1 MEFRSS
7 VSGTNEG
14 AKMTVLDKIAA
25 AIGADRIL
33 TGPDAAPYGKDWT
46 GAYTSSPLAVL
57 RPANTAEVSAILKI
71 ANETKTPVVPASGRT
86 GLTGATLA
94 EGVLMLSVE
103 RLNEISEINVAG
115 RTATVGAGVILS
127 NLHDAAEAHELIFP
141 LTLGA
146 RGSAMIGG
154 LLSTNAG
161 GSNVVRYGST
171 RGLCLGLEVVMAD
184 GRIMNL
190 MSALHK
196 DNSGLD
202 LRNLV
207 IGAEGT
213 LGVITAAVLKLRP
226 KPQAYATAMVA
237 VPSLPDALALLHKL
251 QDETGGGVEAFE
263 YMPRSYID
271 KHMQLFPGIS
281 GPFDESYD
289 VNIMIEVAAT
299 QAKDAVPQEDGSL
312 PVVRALE
319 DTLGAMLEEGTVLD
333 AVIAQNDTQR
343 REIWKRRED
352 AGEVAF
358 FGGVFVNTDVAVP
371 LDKVEAFEKALTP
384 RIKAIDPNADEVI
397 VAHLGDGNIHH
408 TSYISRNDPAVMGA
422 LVEAVEDVVQELGGS
437 FSAEHGIGVS
447 KLETMKR
454 RKDPVALDAMRAIK
468 AALDPNNIL
477 NPGKVIPA
485 E

>member
-1 MEFRSS
+1 MD
-7 VSGTNEG
+7 
-14 AKMTVLDKIAA
+14 MTVLDQIAQT
-25 AIGADRIL
+25 IGADRIL
-33 TGPDAAPYGKDWT
+33 TGADAAPYGKDWT
-46 GAYTSSPLAVL
+46 GAYTSTPLAVL
-57 RPANTAEVSAILKI
+57 RPASTAEVAAILKI

-94 EGVLMLSVE
+94 QDALMLSVE

-115 RTATVGAGVILS
+115 RTATVGAGVVLS
-127 NLHDAAEAHELIFP
+127 NLHDAVEAHDLIFP

-213 LGVITAAVLKLRP
+213 LGIITAAVLKLRP

-237 VPSLPDALALLHKL
+237 VPSLSDALTLLYRL
-251 QDETGGGVEAFE
+251 QDETGNGVEAFE
-263 YMPRSYID
+263 YMPRSYIR
-271 KHMQLFPGIS
+271 KHRQLFPDVT
-281 GPFDESYD
+281 GPFDEDYD

-299 QAKDAVPQEDGSL
+299 RTKDAAPGADGSL
-312 PVVRALE
+312 PVMRALE
-319 DTLGAMLEEGTVLD
+319 ETLGAMLEEGTVLD
-333 AVIAQNDTQR
+333 AIIAQNETQR

-371 LDKVEAFEKALTP
+371 LDKVAAFEQMLTP
-384 RIKAIDPNADEVI
+384 RIKAIDPDAEEVI

-408 TSYISRNDPAVMGA
+408 TSYISRNDPEAMKA

-447 KLETMKR
+447 KLDTMKR

-468 AALDPNNIL
+468 TALDPNNIL
-477 NPGKVIPA
+477 NPGKVIPPA
-485 E
+485 

>member
-1 MEFRSS
+1 MS
-7 VSGTNEG
+7 
-14 AKMTVLDKIAA
+14 VLDQIAE
-25 AIGADRIL
+25 AIGEDRIL
-33 TGPDAAPYGKDWT
+33 TGQDAAPYGTDWT
-46 GAYTSSPLAVL
+46 GAYTAAPLAVL
-57 RPANTAEVSAILKI
+57 RPTNTREVSEILKI
-71 ANETKTPVVPASGRT
+71 AHATGTAVVPASGRT
-86 GLTGATLA
+86 GLTGATMAQDALL
-94 EGVLMLSVE
+94 VSVE
-103 RLNEISEINVAG
+103 RMNTISEINVDG

-127 NLHDAAEAHELIFP
+127 NLHDAADAHDLIFP

-202 LRNLV
+202 LRNLM

-213 LGVITAAVLKLRP
+213 LGIITAAVLELYP

-237 VPSLPDALALLHKL
+237 LPSLSVALDLLHRL

-263 YMPRSYID
+263 YMPRSYIT
-271 KHMQLFPGIS
+271 HHRNHFPDAS
-281 GPFDESYD
+281 GPFDQDYD
-289 VNIMIEVAAT
+289 INIMIEVAAT
-299 QAKDAVPQEDGSL
+299 TPQDAQSSDDGSL
-312 PVVRALE
+312 PVVTRLESILGEMLE
-319 DTLGAMLEEGTVLD
+319 DGSVLD
-333 AVIAQNDTQR
+333 AIIAQNETQR
-343 REIWKRRED
+343 RDMWKRRED

-358 FGGVFVNTDVAVP
+358 FSGIFVNTDVALP
-371 LDKVEAFEKALTP
+371 LDKIAAFEPKLTP
-384 RIKAIDPNADEVI
+384 RIKAIDPDATEVI

-408 TSYISRNDPAVMGA
+408 TSYVARNDPAIMDA

-437 FSAEHGIGVS
+437 FSAEHGIGIS

-468 AALDPNNIL
+468 AALDPKNIL
-477 NPGKVIPA
+477 NPGKVIPSA
-485 E
+485 D

>member
-1 MEFRSS
+1 
-7 VSGTNEG
+7 
-14 AKMTVLDKIAA
+14 MTVIDQITA
-25 AIGADRIL
+25 AIGQDRIL
-33 TGPDAAPYGKDWT
+33 TGADAAPYGKDWT
-46 GAYTSSPLAVL
+46 GAYTSTPLAVL
-57 RPANTAEVSAILKI
+57 RPANTAEVAAILKI

-94 EGVLMLSVE
+94 QDALMLSVE
-103 RLNEISEINVAG
+103 RLNAISEINVEG

-127 NLHDAAEAHELIFP
+127 NLHDAVEAHDLIFP

-202 LRNLV
+202 LRNLI

-213 LGVITAAVLKLRP
+213 LGIITAAVLKLQP
-226 KPQAYATAMVA
+226 KPRAYATAMVA
-237 VPSLPDALALLHKL
+237 VSSLPDALTLLYKL
-251 QDETGGGVEAFE
+251 KEATGDGVEAFE
-263 YMPRSYID
+263 YMPRSYIA
-271 KHMQLFPGIS
+271 KHRQLFPDAT
-281 GPFDESYD
+281 GPFDTDYD

-299 QAKDAVPQEDGSL
+299 RAQDAITHPDGSL
-312 PVVRALE
+312 PVVSALE
-319 DTLGAMLEEGTVLD
+319 ETLGAMLEDGTVLD
-333 AVIAQNDTQR
+333 AIIAQNETQR

-371 LDKVEAFEKALTP
+371 LDKVAAFEQMLTP
-384 RIKAIDPNADEVI
+384 RIKAIDPDAEEVI

-408 TSYISRNDPAVMGA
+408 TSYISRNDPEAMKA
-422 LVEAVEDVVQELGGS
+422 LVAAVEDVVQELGGS

-447 KLETMKR
+447 KLDTMKR

-477 NPGKVIPA
+477 NPGKVIPPA
-485 E
+485 

>member
-1 MEFRSS
+1 M
-7 VSGTNEG
+7 
-14 AKMTVLDKIAA
+14 KLLDQLTD
-25 AIGADRIL
+25 AIGPSHVL
-33 TGPDAAPYGKDWT
+33 TGADAAPYGKDWT
-46 GAYTSSPLAVL
+46 GAYTSTPLAVL
-57 RPANTAEVSAILKI
+57 RPANTAEVSAILKL
-71 ANETKTPVVPASGRT
+71 ANAAKTPVVPASGRT

-94 EGVLMLSVE
+94 EGALMLSVE
-103 RLNEISEINVAG
+103 RLNDITEINTAAQ
-115 RTATVGAGVILS
+115 TATVGAGVILS
-127 NLHDAAEAHELIFP
+127 NLHEAAEAQDLIFP

-213 LGVITAAVLKLRP
+213 LGIITAAVLKLRP
-226 KPQAYATAMVA
+226 KPKAYATAMVA
-237 VPSLPDALALLHKL
+237 VASLSDALDLLHKL

-271 KHMQLFPGIS
+271 KHMQLFPDATA
-281 GPFDESYD
+281 PFDASYD

-299 QAKDAVPQEDGSL
+299 LARDARPAADGSL
-312 PVVRALE
+312 PVVTALE
-319 DTLGAMLEEGTVLD
+319 DTLGQMLEDGTVLD
-333 AVIAQNDTQR
+333 AVIAQNETQR
-343 REIWKRRED
+343 RDIWKRRED

-358 FGGVFVNTDVAVP
+358 FGGVFVNTDVALP
-371 LDKVEAFEKALTP
+371 LDKIAAFEERLTP
-384 RIKAIDPNADEVI
+384 RIKAIDPDASEVI

-408 TSYISRNDPAVMGA
+408 TSYISRNDPAAMDA

-468 AALDPNNIL
+468 HALDPNNIL
-477 NPGKVIPA
+477 NPGKVIPPA
-485 E
+485 N

>member
-1 MEFRSS
+1 
-7 VSGTNEG
+7 
-14 AKMTVLDKIAA
+14 MTVLDQIAA
-25 AIGADRIL
+25 AVGADRIL
-33 TGPDAAPYGKDWT
+33 KGADAAAYGKDWT
-46 GAYTSSPLAVL
+46 GAYTSTPLAVL

-71 ANETKTPVVPASGRT
+71 ANATKTPVVPASGRT

-94 EGVLMLSVE
+94 DDALMLSVE
-103 RLNEISEINVAG
+103 RLNDITEINTAG

-127 NLHDAAEAHELIFP
+127 DLHDAAQEHDLIFP

-171 RGLCLGLEVVMAD
+171 RGLCLGLEIVMAD

-213 LGVITAAVLKLRP
+213 LGIITAAVLKLQP

-237 VPSLPDALALLHKL
+237 VPSLPDALELLHKL

-263 YMPRSYID
+263 YMPRSYIN
-271 KHMQLFPGIS
+271 KHKELFPGVA
-281 GPFDESYD
+281 GPFDKTYD
-289 VNIMIEVAAT
+289 VNIMIEIAAT
-299 QAKDAVPQEDGSL
+299 QAKDAIPNEYGSL
-312 PVVRALE
+312 PVVDALE
-319 DTLGAMLEEGTVLD
+319 NTLGAMLDAGTVLD

-343 REIWKRRED
+343 RQIWKRRED

-371 LDKVEAFEKALTP
+371 LDKVAAFEKALTP

-408 TSYISRNDPAVMGA
+408 TSYVSRNDPGVMEA

-477 NPGKVIPA
+477 NPGKVIPDA
-485 E
+485 

>member
-1 MEFRSS
+1 
-7 VSGTNEG
+7 
-14 AKMTVLDKIAA
+14 MTILDQIAD
-25 AIGADRIL
+25 AIGPDHIL
-33 TGPDAAPYGKDWT
+33 TGSDAAPYGKDWT
-46 GAYTSSPLAVL
+46 GAYTSTPFAVL

-71 ANETKTPVVPASGRT
+71 ANTTKTPLVPVSGRT
-86 GLTGATLA
+86 GLTGATMA
-94 EGVLMLSVE
+94 NDALMLSVE
-103 RLNEISEINVAG
+103 RLNKISDINVAR

-127 NLHDAAEAHELIFP
+127 TLHDAAEEHGLIFP

-161 GSNVVRYGST
+161 GANVVRYGST

-202 LRNLV
+202 LRNLM

-213 LGVITAAVLKLRP
+213 LGIITAAVLKLQP

-237 VPSLPDALALLHKL
+237 VSSLPDALDLLHKL
-251 QDETGGGVEAFE
+251 QDDTSGGVEAFE

-271 KHMQLFPGIS
+271 KHMQLFPDAA
-281 GPFDESYD
+281 GPFDQSYD

-299 QAKDAVPQEDGSL
+299 RAKDAVPNDDGSL
-312 PVVRALE
+312 PVVNALE
-319 DTLGAMLEEGTVLD
+319 NTLSTMLEDGTVLD
-333 AVIAQNDTQR
+333 AVVARNEAQR
-343 REIWKRRED
+343 RAIWKRRED

-371 LDKVEAFEKALTP
+371 LDEVEAFEKALTP
-384 RIKAIDPNADEVI
+384 RIKAIDPGASEVI

-408 TSYISRNDPAVMGA
+408 TSYISRNSPEVMDA

-477 NPGKVIPA
+477 NPGKVIPDA
-485 E
+485 

>member
-1 MEFRSS
+1 
-7 VSGTNEG
+7 
-14 AKMTVLDKIAA
+14 MTILDQIAD
-25 AIGADRIL
+25 AIGPDHIL
-33 TGPDAAPYGKDWT
+33 TGSDAAPYGKDWT
-46 GAYTSSPLAVL
+46 GAYTSTPLAVL

-71 ANETKTPVVPASGRT
+71 ANTTKTPLVPVSGRT
-86 GLTGATLA
+86 GLTGATMA
-94 EGVLMLSVE
+94 NDALMLSVE
-103 RLNEISEINVAG
+103 RLNKISDINVAR

-127 NLHDAAEAHELIFP
+127 TLHDAAEEHGLIFP

-161 GSNVVRYGST
+161 GANVVRYGST

-202 LRNLV
+202 LRNLM

-213 LGVITAAVLKLRP
+213 LGIITAAVLKLQP

-237 VPSLPDALALLHKL
+237 VSSLPDALDLLHKL
-251 QDETGGGVEAFE
+251 QDDTSGGVEAFE

-271 KHMQLFPGIS
+271 KHMQLFPDAA
-281 GPFDESYD
+281 GPFDQSYD

-299 QAKDAVPQEDGSL
+299 RAKDAVPNDDGSL
-312 PVVRALE
+312 PVVNALE
-319 DTLGAMLEEGTVLD
+319 NTLSTMLEDGTVLD
-333 AVIAQNDTQR
+333 AVVARNEAQR
-343 REIWKRRED
+343 RAIWKRRED

-371 LDKVEAFEKALTP
+371 LDEVEAFEKALTP
-384 RIKAIDPNADEVI
+384 RIKAIDPGASEVI

-408 TSYISRNDPAVMGA
+408 TSYISRNSPEVMDA

-477 NPGKVIPA
+477 NPGKVIPDA
-485 E
+485 

>member
-1 MEFRSS
+1 
-7 VSGTNEG
+7 
-14 AKMTVLDKIAA
+14 MTVIDQITA
-25 AIGADRIL
+25 AIGQDRVL
-33 TGPDAAPYGKDWT
+33 TGADAAPYGKDWT
-46 GAYTSSPLAVL
+46 GAYTSTPLAVL
-57 RPANTAEVSAILKI
+57 RPANTAEVAAILKI

-94 EGVLMLSVE
+94 QDALMLSVE
-103 RLNEISEINVAG
+103 RLNAISEINVEG

-127 NLHDAAEAHELIFP
+127 NLHDAVEAHDLIFP

-202 LRNLV
+202 LRNLI

-213 LGVITAAVLKLRP
+213 LGIITAAVLKLQP
-226 KPQAYATAMVA
+226 KPRAYATAMVA
-237 VPSLPDALALLHKL
+237 VSSLPDALTLLYKL
-251 QDETGGGVEAFE
+251 KEATGDGVEAFE
-263 YMPRSYID
+263 YMPRSYIA
-271 KHMQLFPGIS
+271 KHRQLFPDAT
-281 GPFDESYD
+281 GPFDTDYD

-299 QAKDAVPQEDGSL
+299 RAQDAITHPDGSL
-312 PVVRALE
+312 PVVSALE
-319 DTLGAMLEEGTVLD
+319 ETLGAMLEDGTVLD
-333 AVIAQNDTQR
+333 AIIAQNEAQR

-371 LDKVEAFEKALTP
+371 LDKVAAFEQMLTP
-384 RIKAIDPNADEVI
+384 RIKAIDPDAEEVI
-397 VAHLGDGNIHH
+397 IAHLGDGNIHH
-408 TSYISRNDPAVMGA
+408 TSYISRNDPEAMKA
-422 LVEAVEDVVQELGGS
+422 LVAAVEDVVQELGGS

-447 KLETMKR
+447 KLDTMKR

-477 NPGKVIPA
+477 NPGKVIPPA
-485 E
+485 

>member
-1 MEFRSS
+1 
-7 VSGTNEG
+7 
-14 AKMTVLDKIAA
+14 MTVLDQIAA

-33 TGPDAAPYGKDWT
+33 TGADAAPYGKDWT
-46 GAYTSSPLAVL
+46 GAYTATPLAVL
-57 RPANTAEVSAILKI
+57 RPTSTAEVSAILKI
-71 ANETKTPVVPASGRT
+71 ANATGTPVVPASGRT

-94 EGVLMLSVE
+94 QDALMLSVE
-103 RLNEISEINVAG
+103 RLNDIVDINVQG

-127 NLHDAAEAHELIFP
+127 NLHDAAETHDLIFP

-237 VPSLPDALALLHKL
+237 VPSLSDALDLLHKL
-251 QDETGGGVEAFE
+251 QAATGDGVEAFE

-271 KHMQLFPGIS
+271 KHRQLFPDVKP
-281 GPFDESYD
+281 PFDDDYD

-299 QAKDAVPQEDGSL
+299 RTHDATPNPDGSL
-312 PVVRALE
+312 PVVSALE
-319 DTLGAMLEEGTVLD
+319 QTLGGMLEDGTVLD
-333 AVIAQNDTQR
+333 AIIAQNEAQR
-343 REIWKRRED
+343 RDIWKRRED

-371 LDKVEAFEKALTP
+371 LDKVAAFEKMLTP
-384 RIKAIDPNADEVI
+384 RIKAIDPDADEVI

-408 TSYISRNDPAVMGA
+408 TSYISRNDPDVMNA
-422 LVEAVEDVVQELGGS
+422 LVAAVEDVVQELGGS

-447 KLETMKR
+447 KLDTMKR

-477 NPGKVIPA
+477 NPGKVIPQA
-485 E
+485 

>member
-1 MEFRSS
+1 
-7 VSGTNEG
+7 
-14 AKMTVLDKIAA
+14 MTVLSQITEV
-25 AIGADRIL
+25 IGAQHVL
-33 TGPDAAPYGKDWT
+33 TGSDAALYGKDWT
-46 GAYTSSPLAVL
+46 GAYTSIPLAVL
-57 RPANTAEVSAILKI
+57 RPANTAEVAAILKI
-71 ANETKTPVVPASGRT
+71 ANATKTPVVPASGRT

-94 EGVLMLSVE
+94 QDALMLSVE
-103 RLNEISEINVAG
+103 RLNEITELNTVA
-115 RTATVGAGVILS
+115 RTATLGAGVILS
-127 NLHDAAEAHELIFP
+127 TLHDAAEAHDLIFP

-171 RGLCLGLEVVMAD
+171 RGLCHQSRCRHPLCLGLEVVMAD

-213 LGVITAAVLKLRP
+213 LGIITAAVLKLRP

-237 VPSLPDALALLHKL
+237 VPSLADALTLLHRL

-271 KHMQLFPGIS
+271 KHRQLFTDSQP
-281 GPFDESYD
+281 PFDTEYD

-299 QAKDAVPQEDGSL
+299 MARDALPNADGSM
-312 PVVRALE
+312 PVVGALE
-319 DTLGAMLEEGTVLD
+319 ETLGQMLEEGTVLD
-333 AVIAQNDTQR
+333 AVIAQNESQR
-343 REIWKRRED
+343 RAIWKRRED

-358 FGGVFVNTDVAVP
+358 F
-371 LDKVEAFEKALTP
+371 
-384 RIKAIDPNADEVI
+384 
-397 VAHLGDGNIHH
+397 
-408 TSYISRNDPAVMGA
+408 
-422 LVEAVEDVVQELGGS
+422 
-437 FSAEHGIGVS
+437 
-447 KLETMKR
+447 
-454 RKDPVALDAMRAIK
+454 
-468 AALDPNNIL
+468 
-477 NPGKVIPA
+477 
-485 E
+485 

>member
-1 MEFRSS
+1 MSILIE
-7 VSGTNEG
+7 
-14 AKMTVLDKIAA
+14 IAA
-25 AIGADRIL
+25 IIGEDRVL
-33 TGPDAAPYGKDWT
+33 TGADAAPFGKDWT
-46 GAYTSSPLAVL
+46 GAYTCTPLAVL
-57 RPANTAEVSAILKI
+57 RPGNTQEVSAILKI
-71 ANETKTPVVPASGRT
+71 AHRTGTPVVPVSGQT

-94 EGVLMLSVE
+94 DGALMLSVD
-103 RLNEISEINVAG
+103 RLNTISDINTA
-115 RTATVGAGVILS
+115 RHTATVGAGVILS
-127 NLHDAAEAHELIFP
+127 HLHDTADAHDLIFP

-202 LRNLV
+202 LRNLI

-213 LGVITAAVLKLRP
+213 LGIITAAVLKLRP
-226 KPQAYATAMVA
+226 KPQAYATAMIA
-237 VPSLPDALALLHKL
+237 VRSLSDALTLLNRL
-251 QDETGGGVEAFE
+251 QTTTGYGVEAFE
-263 YMPRSYID
+263 YMPRSYIE
-271 KHMQLFPGIS
+271 KHQELFPDVRP
-281 GPFDESYD
+281 PFEASYD
-289 VNIMIEVAAT
+289 VNIMIEVAAVMDR
-299 QAKDAVPQEDGSL
+299 DAITNAEGET
-312 PVVRALE
+312 PVVRMLE
-319 DTLGAMLEEGTVLD
+319 DILGQMLEDGHLLD
-333 AVIAQNDTQR
+333 AVIAQNDAQR
-343 REIWKRRED
+343 RDIWKRRED

-358 FGGVFVNTDVAVP
+358 FGGHFVNTDVALP
-371 LDKVEAFEKALTP
+371 LDKIAAFEAALTP
-384 RIKAIDPNADEVI
+384 RIKAIDPDASEVI

-408 TSYISRNDPAVMGA
+408 TSYISRNDPAAMDA

-468 AALDPNNIL
+468 TALDPKGIL
-477 NPGKVIPA
+477 NPGKVIPPV
-485 E
+485 

>member
-1 MEFRSS
+1 
-7 VSGTNEG
+7 
-14 AKMTVLDKIAA
+14 MTILDQIAD
-25 AIGADRIL
+25 AIGPDHIL
-33 TGPDAAPYGKDWT
+33 TGSDAAPYGKDWT
-46 GAYTSSPLAVL
+46 GAYTSTPLAVL

-71 ANETKTPVVPASGRT
+71 ANTTKTPLVPVSGRT
-86 GLTGATLA
+86 GLTGATMA
-94 EGVLMLSVE
+94 NDALMLSVE
-103 RLNEISEINVAG
+103 RLNKISDINVAR

-127 NLHDAAEAHELIFP
+127 TLHDAAEEHGLIFP

-161 GSNVVRYGST
+161 GANVVRYGST

-202 LRNLV
+202 LRNLM

-213 LGVITAAVLKLRP
+213 LGIITAAVLKLQP

-237 VPSLPDALALLHKL
+237 VSSLPDALDLLHKL
-251 QDETGGGVEAFE
+251 QDDTSGGVEAFE

-271 KHMQLFPGIS
+271 KHMQLFPDAA
-281 GPFDESYD
+281 GPFDQSYD

-299 QAKDAVPQEDGSL
+299 RAKDAVPNDDGSL
-312 PVVRALE
+312 PVVNALE
-319 DTLGAMLEEGTVLD
+319 NTLSTMLEDGTVLD
-333 AVIAQNDTQR
+333 AVVARNEAQR
-343 REIWKRRED
+343 RAIWKRRED

-384 RIKAIDPNADEVI
+384 RIKAIDPGASEVI

-408 TSYISRNDPAVMGA
+408 TSYISRNSPEVMDA

-477 NPGKVIPA
+477 NPGKVIPDA
-485 E
+485 

>member
-1 MEFRSS
+1 
-7 VSGTNEG
+7 
-14 AKMTVLDKIAA
+14 MTVLDQIAD

-33 TGPDAAPYGKDWT
+33 TGTDAAPYGKDWT
-46 GAYTSSPLAVL
+46 GAYTSTPLAVL
-57 RPANTAEVSAILKI
+57 RPTTTAEVSAILKI
-71 ANETKTPVVPASGRT
+71 ANAIKTPVVPASGRT

-94 EGVLMLSVE
+94 QDALMLSVE
-103 RLNEISEINVAG
+103 RLNDIYDINVDG

-127 NLHDAAEAHELIFP
+127 TLHDAAEAHDLIFP

-184 GRIMNL
+184 GRVMNL

-213 LGVITAAVLKLRP
+213 LGIITAAVLKLRP

-237 VPSLPDALALLHKL
+237 VASLSDALTLLYKL
-251 QDETGGGVEAFE
+251 QDETGNGVEAFE

-271 KHMQLFPGIS
+271 KHRQLFPNVAR
-281 GPFDESYD
+281 PFEKDYD

-299 QAKDAVPQEDGSL
+299 QAKDAIPTPDGSL
-312 PVVRALE
+312 PVVSALE
-319 DTLGAMLEEGTVLD
+319 ETLGAMLEEGTVLD
-333 AVIAQNDTQR
+333 AIIAQNEAQR

-371 LDKVEAFEKALTP
+371 LDKVADFEKMLTP
-384 RIKAIDPNADEVI
+384 
-397 VAHLGDGNIHH
+397 G
-408 TSYISRNDPAVMGA
+408 SRRLTQM
-422 LVEAVEDVVQELGGS
+422 QT
-437 FSAEHGIGVS
+437 
-447 KLETMKR
+447 K
-454 RKDPVALDAMRAIK
+454 
-468 AALDPNNIL
+468 
-477 NPGKVIPA
+477 
-485 E
+485 

>member
-1 MEFRSS
+1 MS
-7 VSGTNEG
+7 
-14 AKMTVLDKIAA
+14 VLDQIAA

-33 TGPDAAPYGKDWT
+33 TGKDAAPYGTDWT
-46 GAYTSSPLAVL
+46 GAYTSTPLAVL

-71 ANETKTPVVPASGRT
+71 ANATGTPVVPASGRT

-94 EGVLMLSVE
+94 QDALMLSVE
-103 RLNEISEINVAG
+103 RLNTISEINVAG

-127 NLHDAAEAHELIFP
+127 HLHDAAAAHDLIFP

-213 LGVITAAVLKLRP
+213 LGIITAAVLKLRP
-226 KPQAYATAMVA
+226 KPRAYATAMVA
-237 VPSLPDALALLHKL
+237 VATLDDALKLLYQL
-251 QDETGGGVEAFE
+251 QAETGEGVEAFE
-263 YMPRSYID
+263 YMPRSYIE
-271 KHMQLFPGIS
+271 KHRALFPDAPA
-281 GPFDESYD
+281 PFETDYD
-289 VNIMIEVAAT
+289 INIMIEVAAT
-299 QAKDAVPQEDGSL
+299 MARDALPNADGSL
-312 PVVRALE
+312 PVVSTLENILGQMLE
-319 DTLGAMLEEGTVLD
+319 DGTVLD
-333 AVIAQNDTQR
+333 AVIAQNETQR
-343 REIWKRRED
+343 RAIWKRRED

-358 FGGVFVNTDVAVP
+358 FGGIFVNTDVALP
-371 LDKVEAFEKALTP
+371 LDKIATFERLLTP
-384 RIKAIDPNADEVI
+384 RIKAIDPDASEVI

-408 TSYISRNDPAVMGA
+408 TSYVSRNDPAVMHA

-447 KLETMKR
+447 KLDTMKR

-468 AALDPNNIL
+468 AALDPNGIL
-477 NPGKVIPA
+477 NPGKVIPDR
-485 E
+485 

>member
-1 MEFRSS
+1 
-7 VSGTNEG
+7 
-14 AKMTVLDKIAA
+14 MTVLDQIAD

-33 TGPDAAPYGKDWT
+33 TGTDAAPYGKDWT
-46 GAYTSSPLAVL
+46 GAYTSTPLAVL
-57 RPANTAEVSAILKI
+57 RPANTAEVAAILKI

-94 EGVLMLSVE
+94 QDALMLSVE
-103 RLNEISEINVAG
+103 RLNKISEINVDG

-127 NLHDAAEAHELIFP
+127 NLHDAVEAHNLIFP

-213 LGVITAAVLKLRP
+213 LGIITAAVLKLRP

-237 VPSLPDALALLHKL
+237 VPSLADALTLLYRL
-251 QDETGGGVEAFE
+251 QDETGNGVEAFE
-263 YMPRSYID
+263 YMPRSYIA
-271 KHMQLFPGIS
+271 KHRQLFPDVT
-281 GPFDESYD
+281 GPFDEDYD

-299 QAKDAVPQEDGSL
+299 RTKDAIPNSDGSL
-312 PVVRALE
+312 PVVSALE
-319 DTLGAMLEEGTVLD
+319 ETLGAMLEEGSVLD
-333 AVIAQNDTQR
+333 AIIAQNEAQR

-371 LDKVEAFEKALTP
+371 LDKVAAFEKMLTP
-384 RIKAIDPNADEVI
+384 RIKAIDPEAEEVI

-408 TSYISRNDPAVMGA
+408 TSYISRNDPDAMKA

-447 KLETMKR
+447 KLDTMKR

-477 NPGKVIPA
+477 NPGKVIPPA
-485 E
+485 

>member
-1 MEFRSS
+1 
-7 VSGTNEG
+7 
-14 AKMTVLDKIAA
+14 MTVLDQITD

-33 TGPDAAPYGKDWT
+33 TGADVAPYGKDWT
-46 GAYTSSPLAVL
+46 GAYISTPLAVL
-57 RPANTAEVSAILKI
+57 RPASTAEVSAILKI
-71 ANETKTPVVPASGRT
+71 ANVTKTPVVPASGRT

-94 EGVLMLSVE
+94 QDALMLSVE
-103 RLNEISEINVAG
+103 RLNDIYDINVDG

-127 NLHDAAEAHELIFP
+127 TLHDAAEAHDLIFP

-184 GRIMNL
+184 GRVMNL

-213 LGVITAAVLKLRP
+213 LGIITAAVLKLRP

-237 VPSLPDALALLHKL
+237 VPSLSDALTLLYKL
-251 QDETGGGVEAFE
+251 QDETGNGVEAFE

-271 KHMQLFPGIS
+271 KHRQLFPDVT
-281 GPFDESYD
+281 GPFDQDYD

-299 QAKDAVPQEDGSL
+299 RTEDAIPNPDGSL
-312 PVVRALE
+312 PVARALE
-319 DTLGAMLEEGTVLD
+319 ETLGAMLEEGTVLD
-333 AVIAQNDTQR
+333 AIIAQNEAQR

-371 LDKVEAFEKALTP
+371 LDKVAAFEEMLTP
-384 RIKAIDPNADEVI
+384 RIKAIDPDADEVI

-408 TSYISRNDPAVMGA
+408 TSYISRNDPDVMKA
-422 LVEAVEDVVQELGGS
+422 LVEAVEDVVQKLGGS

-447 KLETMKR
+447 KLDTMRR

-477 NPGKVIPA
+477 NPGKVIPQ
-485 E
+485 

>member
-1 MEFRSS
+1 MS
-7 VSGTNEG
+7 
-14 AKMTVLDKIAA
+14 
-25 AIGADRIL
+25 
-33 TGPDAAPYGKDWT
+33 
-46 GAYTSSPLAVL
+46 
-57 RPANTAEVSAILKI
+57 TAEVAAIMRI
-71 ANETKTPVVPASGRT
+71 AHATRTPVVPCSGRT
-86 GLTGATLA
+86 GLTGATMA
-94 EGVLMLSVE
+94 DGALMLSVE
-103 RLNEISEINVAG
+103 RLNQITEINATG

-127 NLHDAAEAHELIFP
+127 NLHDAAAKHYLIFP

-184 GRIMNL
+184 GRVMNL

-213 LGVITAAVLKLRP
+213 LGIITAAVLKLLP

-237 VPSLPDALALLHKL
+237 LPSLTDALQLLHRL
-251 QDETGGGVEAFE
+251 QDATGGGVEAFE
-263 YMPRSYID
+263 YMPRSYMA
-271 KHMQLFPGIS
+271 KHRQMFPDMPP
-281 GPFDESYD
+281 PFARDHD

-299 QAKDAVPQEDGSL
+299 TPRDAQPGPDGQL
-312 PVVRALE
+312 PVVTLLE
-319 DTLGAMLEEGTVLD
+319 DMLGQMLDDGTLID
-333 AVIAQNDTQR
+333 AVIAQNETQR
-343 REIWKRRED
+343 RAIWKRRED
-352 AGEVAF
+352 AGDVAF
-358 FGGVFVNTDVAVP
+358 FGGHFVNTDIALP
-371 LDKVEAFEKALTP
+371 LDKVAAFEGALTP
-384 RIKAIDPNADEVI
+384 RLRAIDPDVEEVM

-408 TSYISRNDPAVMGA
+408 TSYVSRNDPDAMAA

-468 AALDPNNIL
+468 AALDPHNIL
-477 NPGKVIPA
+477 NPGKVIPPA
-485 E
+485 

>member
-1 MEFRSS
+1 MS
-7 VSGTNEG
+7 VLGQ
-14 AKMTVLDKIAA
+14 LRD
-25 AIGADRIL
+25 AIGEESIL
-33 TGPDAAPYGKDWT
+33 TGDDAAPYGKDWT
-46 GAYTSSPLAVL
+46 GAYTSTPLAVL
-57 RPANTAEVSAILKI
+57 RPKTTQDVSEILKI
-71 ANETKTPVVPASGRT
+71 AHATGTPVVPVSGRT

-94 EGVLMLSVE
+94 QNALMLSVE
-103 RLNEISEINVAG
+103 RLNEITEINVAG
-115 RTATVGAGVILS
+115 RTATVGAGVILT
-127 NLHDAAEAHELIFP
+127 NLHDAAEEHDLIFP

-202 LRNLV
+202 LRNLM

-213 LGVITAAVLKLRP
+213 LGVITAAVLKLEP

-237 VPSLPDALALLHKL
+237 VPSLEDALTLLHKL
-251 QDETGGGVEAFE
+251 QDVTGGGVEAFE
-263 YMPRSYID
+263 YMPRSYME
-271 KHMQLFPGIS
+271 KHHALFPDFPPAFEQG
-281 GPFDESYD
+281 YD
-289 VNIMIEVAAT
+289 VNVMIEVAAIT
-299 QAKDAVPQEDGSL
+299 LADATPDESGQVPVVALLEQTLGQMLEDG
-312 PVVRALE
+312 A
-319 DTLGAMLEEGTVLD
+319 VLD
-333 AVIAQNDTQR
+333 AVIAQNEAQR
-343 REIWKRRED
+343 RTMWKRRED

-358 FGGVFVNTDVAVP
+358 FGGVLVNTDVAVP
-371 LDKVEAFEKALTP
+371 VDKVAAFEEKLTP
-384 RIKAIDPNADEVI
+384 RVKAIDPDATEVM

-408 TSYISRNDPAVMGA
+408 TSYISRNDPDAKDA
-422 LVEAVEDVVQELGGS
+422 LVAAVEDVVQELGGS

-468 AALDPNNIL
+468 MALDPRNIL
-477 NPGKVIPA
+477 NPGKVIPSA
-485 E
+485 

>member
-1 MEFRSS
+1 MDEL
-7 VSGTNEG
+7 TQ
-14 AKMTVLDKIAA
+14 IAQ
-25 AIGADRIL
+25 AIGQDRIL
-33 TGPDAAPYGKDWT
+33 TGQDAAPYCKDWT
-46 GAYTSSPLAVL
+46 GAYVSTPLAVL
-57 RPANTAEVSAILKI
+57 RPVNTQEVSAILKI
-71 ANETKTPVVPASGRT
+71 ANETGTAVVPASGRT

-94 EGVLMLSVE
+94 QDALLLSVE
-103 RLNEISEINVAG
+103 RLNTISDINTEA

-127 NLHDAAEAHELIFP
+127 HLHDAAEAHDLIFP

-190 MSALHK
+190 MNALHK

-202 LRNLV
+202 LRNLI

-213 LGVITAAVLKLRP
+213 LGIITAAVLSLRP

-237 VPSLPDALALLHKL
+237 VPSLPVALQLLHQL
-251 QDETGGGVEAFE
+251 QSETGGGVEAFE

-271 KHMQLFPGIS
+271 HHRKFFPDMS
-281 GPFDESYD
+281 APFDQNYD
-289 VNIMIEVAAT
+289 INIMIEVAAT
-299 QAKDAVPQEDGSL
+299 TRADALPDEDGSI
-312 PVVRALE
+312 PVVSKLE
-319 DTLGAMLEEGTVLD
+319 GVLGQMLESGTVLD
-333 AVIAQNDTQR
+333 AVIAQNETQR

-358 FGGVFVNTDVAVP
+358 FGGVFVNTDIALP
-371 LDKVEAFEKALTP
+371 LDKIAAFEAAVTP
-384 RIKAIDPNADEVI
+384 RIKDIDPGAHEVL

-408 TSYISRNDPAVMGA
+408 TSYVSRNDPKIMDAM
-422 LVEAVEDVVQELGGS
+422 VEAVEDVVQELGGS

-447 KLETMKR
+447 KLATMKR

-468 AALDPNNIL
+468 AALDPKGIL

-485 E
+485 AD